1 MALLEDINPG
11 TRERLIDLECP
22 TFPIPHWSP
31 LPDLTSRIVSIVSS
45 AGIHTRDTPAFRGGD
60 GHYATIA
67 DKVPDYDVVM
77 SHVSVNFDRT
87 GFERD
92 LESILP
98 RRALHKLADAGQIG
112 AVAKNHYSFMGA
124 TDPREMEAGARELGE
139 RMKAEGTDTVLLI
152 PV

>member
-124 TDPREMEAGARELGE
+124 TDPDDMAPKAQELAGLLKKDNVDA
-139 RMKAEGTDTVLLI
+139 VLLA